1 MLLKTLGGLALEGT
15 QLQRPKPLLLLAYLA
30 LEGPKDRRYLSELF
44 WQGAEEPMTSLRMT
58 LSRIRQQAPSV
69 IETRKELVKVNI
81 QADAVT
87 LLEALE
93 RGELSAISSYAGP
106 FLSGFYLPDLGAE
119 LEEWIYTTREFL
131 AERVREVLLRQAEAV
146 AAEGDFRAA
155 AKHAEEAYGLAAA
168 PAPEPELLERLYP
181 LLLAGDSLLAD
192 KIRMEARD
200 YDLVLNLNG
209 DEARARFFTPEK
221 KEQTAKVQVTLPSTT
236 TSFIG
241 RDPELLELAEL
252 LAEPD
257 LRLITITGAGGVG
270 KTRLALQVAYEQ
282 TQTGSFADGVYF
294 VPLETLSDVNAVP
307 AAIAKA
313 LALQLPEREDSLE
326 ELSHALQDQH
336 LLLVLDNFE
345 QLTSGATLLSSLL
358 KRCTKLKLLVT
369 SRERLQ
375 LTEEQ
380 VFPLGGLSLSQKF
393 SPPQNSSPSQNSSEA
408 LNQDAVKLFVHR
420 AKRAWPEFE
429 PEKYTPQLVNICER
443 LEGFPLAIELAAAW
457 VRLMSPEEIVREL
470 ENPDFLET
478 PARNVSDRHR
488 SLRATF
494 EHSWKLLS
502 EKERTVLKQ
511 LSVFAGSFSRDGA
524 SAVAGASIPVLASLV
539 DKSLLRV
546 LPNFRYERHP
556 LLSQYGQEKLAEHPS
571 EKAQA
576 EARHTSYFLELARL
590 AEAELEGAKQTT
602 YLDQLE
608 VEHDNF
614 RAVLARSLIEGGNA
628 NVGLELAGRLWLFW
642 ELRGHFREGR
652 TWLKALL
659 ARTEGRTA
667 LRAKGLNSAALLAF
681 EVGDLAVARELFET
695 SLAIYRE
702 LGPEHQLA
710 VGLSLN
716 NLAMLAVRQRDPDF
730 DVARAYYEESLAIF
744 QTLGDRQR
752 VALNFIN
759 LGILLYELADFAAA
773 RLKFQESLAIYR
785 DIGSPMPIAQCT
797 LNLGVVDIELGQYD
811 RAKMLLEEGLATLEK
826 VGDKH
831 RIGIALSS
839 LGLVALKAGD
849 YSLAASHYRASLLMQ
864 QELGDKKRIAE
875 CLTGLAA
882 VAIKQ
887 HHFQEAARLLAA
899 VEALLET
906 IGGRLDLAER
916 TLYDESLSN
925 LQQTLGQHLFANV
938 WTEGRM
944 LSLNGV
950 VDLALASIEG
960 SPQVNPAD

>member
-1 MLLKTLGGLALEGT
+1 
-15 QLQRPKPLLLLAYLA
+15 
-30 LEGPKDRRYLSELF
+30 
-44 WQGAEEPMTSLRMT
+44 
-58 LSRIRQQAPSV
+58 
-69 IETRKELVKVNI
+69 
-81 QADAVT
+81 
-87 LLEALE
+87 
-93 RGELSAISSYAGP
+93 
-106 FLSGFYLPDLGAE
+106 
-119 LEEWIYTTREFL
+119 
-131 AERVREVLLRQAEAV
+131 
-146 AAEGDFRAA
+146 
-155 AKHAEEAYGLAAA
+155 
-168 PAPEPELLERLYP
+168 
-181 LLLAGDSLLAD
+181 
-192 KIRMEARD
+192 
-200 YDLVLNLNG
+200 
-209 DEARARFFTPEK
+209 
-221 KEQTAKVQVTLPSTT
+221 
-236 TSFIG
+236 
-241 RDPELLELAEL
+241 
-252 LAEPD
+252 
-257 LRLITITGAGGVG
+257 
-270 KTRLALQVAYEQ
+270 
-282 TQTGSFADGVYF
+282 
-294 VPLETLSDVNAVP
+294 
-307 AAIAKA
+307 
-313 LALQLPEREDSLE
+313 
-326 ELSHALQDQH
+326 
-336 LLLVLDNFE
+336 
-345 QLTSGATLLSSLL
+345 
-358 KRCTKLKLLVT
+358 
-369 SRERLQ
+369 
-375 LTEEQ
+375 
-380 VFPLGGLSLSQKF
+380 
-393 SPPQNSSPSQNSSEA
+393 
-408 LNQDAVKLFVHR
+408 
-420 AKRAWPEFE
+420 
-429 PEKYTPQLVNICER
+429 
-443 LEGFPLAIELAAAW
+443 
-457 VRLMSPEEIVREL
+457 
-470 ENPDFLET
+470 
-478 PARNVSDRHR
+478 
-488 SLRATF
+488 
-494 EHSWKLLS
+494 
-502 EKERTVLKQ
+502 
-511 LSVFAGSFSRDGA
+511 
-524 SAVAGASIPVLASLV
+524 
-539 DKSLLRV
+539 
-546 LPNFRYERHP
+546 
-556 LLSQYGQEKLAEHPS
+556 
-571 EKAQA
+571 
-576 EARHTSYFLELARL
+576 
-590 AEAELEGAKQTT
+590 
-602 YLDQLE
+602 LDQLE

-614 RAVLARSLIEGGNA
+614 RAVLARSLGEGGNA

-759 LGILLYELADFAAA
+759 LGILLYEIADFAAA

-811 RAKMLLEEGLATLEK
+811 RAKALLEEGLAILEK
-826 VGDKH
+826 VGDRH

-925 LQQTLGQHLFANV
+925 LQQTLEEHLFASA
-938 WTEGRM
+938 WTDGQV
-944 LSLNGV
+944 LSLEGV